1 MAFDDTSSD
10 SGTISQINIT
20 PLVDVMLVLLVIFM
34 VAAPMLQEGVELQL
48 PKESIA
54 PLAGQ
59 GEKLVVS
66 ITKEGDVFLG
76 KGNKL
81 LLEDVGERIKSVI
94 ALRDDKSVYI
104 RADRRV
110 DYGTVMA
117 VMARIRRAGIDKVGL
132 ITDPTSQQTE
142 QSKNRLEDEPSGK
155 ESGKADKG
163 SRARMQDNNRRK

>member
-1 MAFDDTSSD
+1 MSFDDTSSD

-48 PKESIA
+48 PRESIA
-54 PLAGQ
+54 PLSGQ

-66 ITKEGDVFLG
+66 ITKEGDVFIG
-76 KGNKL
+76 KGNRL
-81 LLEDVGERIKSVI
+81 VIEEIGEKIKAIV
-94 ALRDDKSVYI
+94 ALREDKSVYI

-117 VMARIRRAGIDKVGL
+117 VMARIRRAGIEKVGL
-132 ITDPTSQQTE
+132 ITDPAAKE
-142 QSKNRLEDEPSGK
+142 QGDTDAAKGK
-155 ESGKADKG
+155 EDKNSDS
-163 SRARMQDNNRRK
+163 SRSKGTSRKK

>member
-1 MAFDDTSSD
+1 MAFDDSSSD

-76 KGNKL
+76 KGNRL

-94 ALRDDKSVYI
+94 AIREDKSVYI

-132 ITDPTSQQTE
+132 ITDPTAQQ
-142 QSKNRLEDEPSGK
+142 QDENKSGK
-155 ESGKADKG
+155 EAGKADKS
-163 SRARMQDNNRRK
+163 SRGRLQDSSKHK